1 MALDTKI
8 IQQLREMTGAG
19 LADCKVA
26 LDESGGDIP
35 KAIEILRKK
44 GAVKAAK
51 KTAERT
57 AGEGLVGTYVHSNGK
72 IGVLVKVLCETDF
85 VARNVEFQEF
95 VHDLALQI
103 AATSPTYLKPEEVP
117 TAELEKEK
125 EIYREQLKSE
135 NKPADVVEKIIV
147 GKLEKYYSDVCL
159 LKQPFIKDDKIT
171 VEQLVAQ
178 KIATIGEKIEV
189 VGFSRLAI

>member
-72 IGVLVKVLCETDF
+72 IGVLVKVLCET
-85 VARNVEFQEF
+85 EF

-125 EIYREQLKSE
+125 EIYREQLKIE